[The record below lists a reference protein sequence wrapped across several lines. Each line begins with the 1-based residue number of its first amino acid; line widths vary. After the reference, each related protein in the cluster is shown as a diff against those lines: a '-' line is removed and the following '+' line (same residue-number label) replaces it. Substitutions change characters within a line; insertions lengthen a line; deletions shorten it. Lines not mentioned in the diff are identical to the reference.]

1 MATSPSER
9 PDQVQIA
16 LLRFLFDNVLAV
28 VAPRAALIA
37 ETCSAS

>member
-1 MATSPSER
+1 VGT
-9 PDQVQIA
+9 VIA